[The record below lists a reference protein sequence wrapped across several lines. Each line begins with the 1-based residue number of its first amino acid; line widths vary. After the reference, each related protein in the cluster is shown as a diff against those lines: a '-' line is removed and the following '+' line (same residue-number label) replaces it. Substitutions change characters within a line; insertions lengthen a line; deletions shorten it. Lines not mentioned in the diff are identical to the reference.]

1 MIKVCYSELDGPKGL
16 SLRLEAAGHAGYAP
30 AGQDIVCAGASTL
43 MQALVYLLAGEESA
57 RSDAWDEPE
66 GPRLAVAAQAPVAP
80 WVQGA
85 FELAKAGF
93 TLLAER
99 YPDNLRFADVSRS
112 GQQSM
117 MDLQLF
123 AEGEA
128 APALSPEQSRQ
139 AVAAGTLKPEAP
151 AAQPEAP
158 RQTPA
163 EPEPQPEEEPDAS
176 SEEADSSIESG
187 DASASSSEAAASSK
201 PAAHS
206 TASSHAAS
214 SKPAAH
220 SAASSHAA
228 SSSHSAA
235 SSHAASSHAASSHA
249 ASSST
254 SASSGSSHTT
264 ETTDAK
270 INAYVRRLRNLQKRS
285 SKKLYQTASS
295 AYSEYMEHPVEER
308 NLALKVS
315 IVLGKTMELTKLQNE
330 CDKEFKEIVTELRQ
344 YLRENGYDQSI
355 ADAAE
360 KEYKEEKDAMIKE
373 LTNVTYSQVTGKG
386 EGAKWLQEHAD
397 MGQ

>member
-1 MIKVCYSELDGPKGL
+1 
-16 SLRLEAAGHAGYAP
+16 
-30 AGQDIVCAGASTL
+30 
-43 MQALVYLLAGEESA
+43 MQKHTKQLIA
-57 RSDAWDEPE
+57 
-66 GPRLAVAAQAPVAP
+66 AVALLLIAAVPLALHIANADSTDETVASAAASSSEAQA
-80 WVQGA
+80 
-85 FELAKAGF
+85 
-93 TLLAER
+93 
-99 YPDNLRFADVSRS
+99 
-112 GQQSM
+112 
-117 MDLQLF
+117 
-123 AEGEA
+123 
-128 APALSPEQSRQ
+128 
-139 AVAAGTLKPEAP
+139 EAP
-151 AAQPEAP
+151 VSSSAASAADS
-158 RQTPA
+158 TS

-176 SEEADSSIESG
+176 SEEADSSVESG

-206 TASSHAAS
+206 AASSHAAS

-220 SAASSHAA
+220 SVASSHAA
-228 SSSHSAA
+228 SSSHSA
-235 SSHAASSHAASSHA
+235 SSHA

-254 SASSGSSHTT
+254 SASVSSGSSHTT

-270 INAYVRRLRNLQKRS
+270 IHAYVRRLRNLQKRS
-285 SKKLYQTASS
+285 SKKLYQTASG

-315 IVLGKTMELTKLQNE
+315 IVLGKTMELTKLQSE

-360 KEYKEEKDAMIKE
+360 KEYKEEKDAMVKE

-386 EGAKWLQEHAD
+386 EGGKWLQEHAD

>member
-1 MIKVCYSELDGPKGL
+1 
-16 SLRLEAAGHAGYAP
+16 
-30 AGQDIVCAGASTL
+30 
-43 MQALVYLLAGEESA
+43 MQKHTKQLIA
-57 RSDAWDEPE
+57 
-66 GPRLAVAAQAPVAP
+66 AVALLLIAAVPLALHIANADPIDEAVASAAASSSEAQA
-80 WVQGA
+80 
-85 FELAKAGF
+85 
-93 TLLAER
+93 
-99 YPDNLRFADVSRS
+99 
-112 GQQSM
+112 
-117 MDLQLF
+117 
-123 AEGEA
+123 
-128 APALSPEQSRQ
+128 
-139 AVAAGTLKPEAP
+139 EAP
-151 AAQPEAP
+151 VSSSAASAADS
-158 RQTPA
+158 TS

-176 SEEADSSIESG
+176 SEEADSSAESG
-187 DASASSSEAAASSK
+187 DASASSSEAAASS
-201 PAAHS
+201 A
-206 TASSHAAS
+206 ASSHAAS

-235 SSHAASSHAASSHA
+235 SSHAASSSS
-249 ASSST
+249 SSST

-270 INAYVRRLRNLQKRS
+270 VNAYVRRLRNLQKRS

-315 IVLGKTMELTKLQNE
+315 IVLGKTMELTKLQSE

>member
-1 MIKVCYSELDGPKGL
+1 
-16 SLRLEAAGHAGYAP
+16 
-30 AGQDIVCAGASTL
+30 
-43 MQALVYLLAGEESA
+43 MQKHTKQLIA
-57 RSDAWDEPE
+57 
-66 GPRLAVAAQAPVAP
+66 AVALLLIAAMPLALHIANADSTDETVASAAASSSEAQA
-80 WVQGA
+80 
-85 FELAKAGF
+85 
-93 TLLAER
+93 
-99 YPDNLRFADVSRS
+99 
-112 GQQSM
+112 
-117 MDLQLF
+117 
-123 AEGEA
+123 
-128 APALSPEQSRQ
+128 
-139 AVAAGTLKPEAP
+139 EAP
-151 AAQPEAP
+151 VSSSAASA
-158 RQTPA
+158 A
-163 EPEPQPEEEPDAS
+163 ASASEPEPQPEEEPDAS
-176 SEEADSSIESG
+176 SEEADSSAESG
-187 DASASSSEAAASSK
+187 DASASSSEAAASS
-201 PAAHS
+201 A
-206 TASSHAAS
+206 ASSHAAS

-220 SAASSHAA
+220 SAASSHAS

-235 SSHAASSHAASSHA
+235 SSHAASSSSSHS
-249 ASSST
+249 ASV
-254 SASSGSSHTT
+254 SSGSSHTT

-315 IVLGKTMELTKLQNE
+315 IVLGKTMELTKLQSE

-386 EGAKWLQEHAD
+386 EGGKWLQEHAD

>member
-1 MIKVCYSELDGPKGL
+1 
-16 SLRLEAAGHAGYAP
+16 
-30 AGQDIVCAGASTL
+30 
-43 MQALVYLLAGEESA
+43 MQKHTKQLIA
-57 RSDAWDEPE
+57 
-66 GPRLAVAAQAPVAP
+66 AVALLLIAAVP
-80 WVQGA
+80 
-85 FELAKAGF
+85 LALHIA
-93 TLLAER
+93 
-99 YPDNLRFADVSRS
+99 NADPT
-112 GQQSM
+112 
-117 MDLQLF
+117 D
-123 AEGEA
+123 E
-128 APALSPEQSRQ
+128 
-139 AVAAGTLKPEAP
+139 AVAS
-151 AAQPEAP
+151 AAVSSSEEQAEVPVSSAASAADS
-158 RQTPA
+158 TS

-176 SEEADSSIESG
+176 SEEADSSAESG

-206 TASSHAAS
+206 ASSSHAAS

-235 SSHAASSHAASSHA
+235 SSHAASSSHS

-270 INAYVRRLRNLQKRS
+270 VNAYVRRLRNLQKRS

-315 IVLGKTMELTKLQNE
+315 IVLGKTMELTKLQSE
-330 CDKEFKEIVTELRQ
+330 CDKEFQEIVTELRQ

-386 EGAKWLQEHAD
+386 EGGKWLEEHAD

>member
-1 MIKVCYSELDGPKGL
+1 
-16 SLRLEAAGHAGYAP
+16 
-30 AGQDIVCAGASTL
+30 
-43 MQALVYLLAGEESA
+43 MQKHTKQLIA
-57 RSDAWDEPE
+57 
-66 GPRLAVAAQAPVAP
+66 AVALLLIAAVPLALHIANADPTDEVTASAAASSSEAQA
-80 WVQGA
+80 
-85 FELAKAGF
+85 
-93 TLLAER
+93 
-99 YPDNLRFADVSRS
+99 
-112 GQQSM
+112 
-117 MDLQLF
+117 
-123 AEGEA
+123 
-128 APALSPEQSRQ
+128 
-139 AVAAGTLKPEAP
+139 EAP
-151 AAQPEAP
+151 VFSSAASAADS
-158 RQTPA
+158 TSV
-163 EPEPQPEEEPDAS
+163 PEPQPEEEPDAS
-176 SEEADSSIESG
+176 SEEADSSAESG

-206 TASSHAAS
+206 AASSHAAS

-235 SSHAASSHAASSHA
+235 SSHAASS
-249 ASSST
+249 SSSPST
-254 SASSGSSHTT
+254 SASASSGSSHTT

-270 INAYVRRLRNLQKRS
+270 VNAYVRRLRNLQKRS

-315 IVLGKTMELTKLQNE
+315 IVLGKTMELTKLQSE

-386 EGAKWLQEHAD
+386 EGGKWLEEHAD

>member
-1 MIKVCYSELDGPKGL
+1 
-16 SLRLEAAGHAGYAP
+16 
-30 AGQDIVCAGASTL
+30 
-43 MQALVYLLAGEESA
+43 MQKHTKQLIA
-57 RSDAWDEPE
+57 
-66 GPRLAVAAQAPVAP
+66 AVALLLIAAVPLALHIANADSTDETVASAAASSSEAQA
-80 WVQGA
+80 
-85 FELAKAGF
+85 
-93 TLLAER
+93 
-99 YPDNLRFADVSRS
+99 
-112 GQQSM
+112 
-117 MDLQLF
+117 
-123 AEGEA
+123 
-128 APALSPEQSRQ
+128 
-139 AVAAGTLKPEAP
+139 EAP
-151 AAQPEAP
+151 VSSSAASAADS
-158 RQTPA
+158 TS

-176 SEEADSSIESG
+176 SEEADSSAESG
-187 DASASSSEAAASSK
+187 DASASSSEAAASS
-201 PAAHS
+201 A
-206 TASSHAAS
+206 ASSHAAS

-220 SAASSHAA
+220 SAASSHAS

-235 SSHAASSHAASSHA
+235 LSHA
-249 ASSST
+249 ASSSSST
-254 SASSGSSHTT
+254 SALSGSSHTT

-315 IVLGKTMELTKLQNE
+315 IVLGKTMELTKLQSE
-330 CDKEFKEIVTELRQ
+330 CDKEFKEIVTELRH

-386 EGAKWLQEHAD
+386 EGGKWLQEHAD

>member
-1 MIKVCYSELDGPKGL
+1 
-16 SLRLEAAGHAGYAP
+16 
-30 AGQDIVCAGASTL
+30 
-43 MQALVYLLAGEESA
+43 MQKHTKQLIA
-57 RSDAWDEPE
+57 
-66 GPRLAVAAQAPVAP
+66 AVALLLVAAVPLGLHIANADPTDETVTSAAASSSEEQAEAPVSSSA
-80 WVQGA
+80 A
-85 FELAKAGF
+85 SA
-93 TLLAER
+93 
-99 YPDNLRFADVSRS
+99 ADSTS
-112 GQQSM
+112 
-117 MDLQLF
+117 
-123 AEGEA
+123 
-128 APALSPEQSRQ
+128 
-139 AVAAGTLKPEAP
+139 
-151 AAQPEAP
+151 
-158 RQTPA
+158 

-176 SEEADSSIESG
+176 SEEADSSAESG
-187 DASASSSEAAASSK
+187 DASASSSEA
-201 PAAHS
+201 
-206 TASSHAAS
+206 AAS

-235 SSHAASSHAASSHA
+235 SSHAASSSHSS
-249 ASSST
+249 SSST
-254 SASSGSSHTT
+254 SALSGSSHTT

-315 IVLGKTMELTKLQNE
+315 IVLGKTMELTKLQSE
-330 CDKEFKEIVTELRQ
+330 CDKEFKEIVTELRH

-386 EGAKWLQEHAD
+386 EGGKWLQEHAD

>member
-1 MIKVCYSELDGPKGL
+1 
-16 SLRLEAAGHAGYAP
+16 
-30 AGQDIVCAGASTL
+30 
-43 MQALVYLLAGEESA
+43 MQKHTKQLIA
-57 RSDAWDEPE
+57 
-66 GPRLAVAAQAPVAP
+66 AVALLLIAAVPLALHIANADSTDETVASAAASSSEEQAEAPVSSSA
-80 WVQGA
+80 A
-85 FELAKAGF
+85 SA
-93 TLLAER
+93 
-99 YPDNLRFADVSRS
+99 ADSTS
-112 GQQSM
+112 
-117 MDLQLF
+117 
-123 AEGEA
+123 
-128 APALSPEQSRQ
+128 
-139 AVAAGTLKPEAP
+139 
-151 AAQPEAP
+151 
-158 RQTPA
+158 

-176 SEEADSSIESG
+176 SEEADSSVESG
-187 DASASSSEAAASSK
+187 DASASSSEAAASS
-201 PAAHS
+201 A
-206 TASSHAAS
+206 ASSHAAS

-235 SSHAASSHAASSHA
+235 SSHAASSSHS

-254 SASSGSSHTT
+254 SALSGSSHTT

-270 INAYVRRLRNLQKRS
+270 VNAYVRRLRNLQKRS

-315 IVLGKTMELTKLQNE
+315 IVLGKTMELTKLQSE
-330 CDKEFKEIVTELRQ
+330 CDKEFQEIVTELRQ

-386 EGAKWLQEHAD
+386 EGGKWLQEHAD

>member
-1 MIKVCYSELDGPKGL
+1 
-16 SLRLEAAGHAGYAP
+16 
-30 AGQDIVCAGASTL
+30 
-43 MQALVYLLAGEESA
+43 MQKHTKQLIA
-57 RSDAWDEPE
+57 
-66 GPRLAVAAQAPVAP
+66 AVALLLIAAVPLALHIANADSTDETVASAAASSSEAQA
-80 WVQGA
+80 
-85 FELAKAGF
+85 
-93 TLLAER
+93 
-99 YPDNLRFADVSRS
+99 
-112 GQQSM
+112 
-117 MDLQLF
+117 
-123 AEGEA
+123 
-128 APALSPEQSRQ
+128 
-139 AVAAGTLKPEAP
+139 EAP
-151 AAQPEAP
+151 VSSSAASAADS
-158 RQTPA
+158 TS

-176 SEEADSSIESG
+176 SEEADSSVESG
-187 DASASSSEAAASSK
+187 DASASSSEAAASS
-201 PAAHS
+201 A
-206 TASSHAAS
+206 ASSHAAS

-235 SSHAASSHAASSHA
+235 SSHAASSSS
-249 ASSST
+249 SSST
-254 SASSGSSHTT
+254 SASASSGSSHTT

-270 INAYVRRLRNLQKRS
+270 VNAYVRRLRNLQKRS

-315 IVLGKTMELTKLQNE
+315 IVLGKTMELTKLQSE
-330 CDKEFKEIVTELRQ
+330 CDKEFQEIVTELRH

-386 EGAKWLQEHAD
+386 EGGKWLQEHAD

>member
-1 MIKVCYSELDGPKGL
+1 MQKHTKQLIAAVALLFIAAVPLALHIANADPTDEAVASAAASSSEEQA
-16 SLRLEAAGHAGYAP
+16 EAPVSSSAASA
-30 AGQDIVCAGASTL
+30 AASTS
-43 MQALVYLLAGEESA
+43 V
-57 RSDAWDEPE
+57 
-66 GPRLAVAAQAPVAP
+66 
-80 WVQGA
+80 
-85 FELAKAGF
+85 
-93 TLLAER
+93 
-99 YPDNLRFADVSRS
+99 
-112 GQQSM
+112 
-117 MDLQLF
+117 
-123 AEGEA
+123 
-128 APALSPEQSRQ
+128 
-139 AVAAGTLKPEAP
+139 
-151 AAQPEAP
+151 
-158 RQTPA
+158 
-163 EPEPQPEEEPDAS
+163 PEPQPEEEPEEEPDAS
-176 SEEADSSIESG
+176 SEEADSSAESG
-187 DASASSSEAAASSK
+187 DASTSSSEAAASS
-201 PAAHS
+201 A
-206 TASSHAAS
+206 ASSHAAS

-235 SSHAASSHAASSHA
+235 SSHAASS
-249 ASSST
+249 SSST

-270 INAYVRRLRNLQKRS
+270 VNAYVRRLRNLQKRS

-308 NLALKVS
+308 NLAFKVS

-330 CDKEFKEIVTELRQ
+330 CDKEFKEIVTELRR

-386 EGAKWLQEHAD
+386 EGGKWLQEHAD

>member
-1 MIKVCYSELDGPKGL
+1 MQKNTKQLIAAVALLLIAAVPLALHIANADSTDETVASAAASSSEAQA
-16 SLRLEAAGHAGYAP
+16 EAPVSSSA
-30 AGQDIVCAGASTL
+30 ASAADST
-43 MQALVYLLAGEESA
+43 S
-57 RSDAWDEPE
+57 EPE
-66 GPRLAVAAQAPVAP
+66 L
-80 WVQGA
+80 
-85 FELAKAGF
+85 
-93 TLLAER
+93 
-99 YPDNLRFADVSRS
+99 
-112 GQQSM
+112 
-117 MDLQLF
+117 
-123 AEGEA
+123 
-128 APALSPEQSRQ
+128 
-139 AVAAGTLKPEAP
+139 
-151 AAQPEAP
+151 
-158 RQTPA
+158 
-163 EPEPQPEEEPDAS
+163 QPEEEPDAS
-176 SEEADSSIESG
+176 SEEADSSVESG

-206 TASSHAAS
+206 ASSSHAAS

-235 SSHAASSHAASSHA
+235 SSHAASS
-249 ASSST
+249 SSST
-254 SASSGSSHTT
+254 SASASSGSSHTT

-270 INAYVRRLRNLQKRS
+270 VNAYVRRLRNLQKRS

-315 IVLGKTMELTKLQNE
+315 IVLGKTMELTKLQSE
-330 CDKEFKEIVTELRQ
+330 CDKEFQEIVTELRQ

-386 EGAKWLQEHAD
+386 EGGKWLQEHAD

>member
-1 MIKVCYSELDGPKGL
+1 
-16 SLRLEAAGHAGYAP
+16 
-30 AGQDIVCAGASTL
+30 
-43 MQALVYLLAGEESA
+43 MQKHTKQVIATVALLL
-57 RSDAWDEPE
+57 
-66 GPRLAVAAQAPVAP
+66 VAAVPLGLHIANADPTDEVTASAAASSSEEQAEVPVSSSA
-80 WVQGA
+80 A
-85 FELAKAGF
+85 SA
-93 TLLAER
+93 
-99 YPDNLRFADVSRS
+99 ADSTS
-112 GQQSM
+112 
-117 MDLQLF
+117 
-123 AEGEA
+123 
-128 APALSPEQSRQ
+128 
-139 AVAAGTLKPEAP
+139 
-151 AAQPEAP
+151 
-158 RQTPA
+158 

-176 SEEADSSIESG
+176 SEEADSSAESG

-206 TASSHAAS
+206 
-214 SKPAAH
+214 
-220 SAASSHAA
+220 AASSHAS

-235 SSHAASSHAASSHA
+235 SSHAASSSSSHS
-249 ASSST
+249 ASV
-254 SASSGSSHTT
+254 SSGSSHTT

-315 IVLGKTMELTKLQNE
+315 IVLGKTMELTKLQSE

-386 EGAKWLQEHAD
+386 EGGKWLQEHAD

>member
-1 MIKVCYSELDGPKGL
+1 
-16 SLRLEAAGHAGYAP
+16 
-30 AGQDIVCAGASTL
+30 
-43 MQALVYLLAGEESA
+43 MQKHTKQLIA
-57 RSDAWDEPE
+57 
-66 GPRLAVAAQAPVAP
+66 AVALLLIAAVPLALHIANADSTDETVASAAASSSEAQA
-80 WVQGA
+80 
-85 FELAKAGF
+85 
-93 TLLAER
+93 
-99 YPDNLRFADVSRS
+99 
-112 GQQSM
+112 
-117 MDLQLF
+117 
-123 AEGEA
+123 
-128 APALSPEQSRQ
+128 
-139 AVAAGTLKPEAP
+139 EAP
-151 AAQPEAP
+151 VSSSAASAADS
-158 RQTPA
+158 TS

-176 SEEADSSIESG
+176 SEEADSSAESG
-187 DASASSSEAAASSK
+187 DASASSSESAASS
-201 PAAHS
+201 A
-206 TASSHAAS
+206 ASSHAAS

-235 SSHAASSHAASSHA
+235 SSHAASS
-249 ASSST
+249 ST
-254 SASSGSSHTT
+254 SALSGSSHTT

-270 INAYVRRLRNLQKRS
+270 VNAYVRRLRNLQKRS

-315 IVLGKTMELTKLQNE
+315 IVLGKTMELTKLQSE

-386 EGAKWLQEHAD
+386 EGGKWLEEHAD

>member
-1 MIKVCYSELDGPKGL
+1 
-16 SLRLEAAGHAGYAP
+16 
-30 AGQDIVCAGASTL
+30 
-43 MQALVYLLAGEESA
+43 MQKHTKQLIA
-57 RSDAWDEPE
+57 
-66 GPRLAVAAQAPVAP
+66 AVALLLIAAVPLAQHIANADSTDETVASAAASSSEAQA
-80 WVQGA
+80 
-85 FELAKAGF
+85 
-93 TLLAER
+93 
-99 YPDNLRFADVSRS
+99 
-112 GQQSM
+112 
-117 MDLQLF
+117 
-123 AEGEA
+123 
-128 APALSPEQSRQ
+128 
-139 AVAAGTLKPEAP
+139 EAP
-151 AAQPEAP
+151 VSSSAASAADS
-158 RQTPA
+158 TS

-176 SEEADSSIESG
+176 SEEADSSAESG
-187 DASASSSEAAASSK
+187 DASASSSEAAASS
-201 PAAHS
+201 A
-206 TASSHAAS
+206 ASSHAAS

-235 SSHAASSHAASSHA
+235 SSHAASSSHS

-270 INAYVRRLRNLQKRS
+270 VNAYVRRLRNLQKRS

-315 IVLGKTMELTKLQNE
+315 IVLGKTMELTKLQSE

-386 EGAKWLQEHAD
+386 EGGKWLQEHAD

>member
-1 MIKVCYSELDGPKGL
+1 MQKHTKQLI
-16 SLRLEAAGHAGYAP
+16 AALALLLIAAVPLALHIANA
-30 AGQDIVCAGASTL
+30 DSTDETVAS
-43 MQALVYLLAGEESA
+43 
-57 RSDAWDEPE
+57 
-66 GPRLAVAAQAPVAP
+66 VAASSSEAQAEVPV
-80 WVQGA
+80 
-85 FELAKAGF
+85 
-93 TLLAER
+93 
-99 YPDNLRFADVSRS
+99 SS
-112 GQQSM
+112 S
-117 MDLQLF
+117 
-123 AEGEA
+123 A
-128 APALSPEQSRQ
+128 AS
-139 AVAAGTLKPEAP
+139 AAAS
-151 AAQPEAP
+151 AS
-158 RQTPA
+158 

-176 SEEADSSIESG
+176 SEEADSSAESG
-187 DASASSSEAAASSK
+187 DASASSSEAAASS
-201 PAAHS
+201 A
-206 TASSHAAS
+206 ASSHAAS
-214 SKPAAH
+214 SKSAAH
-220 SAASSHAA
+220 SAASSHA
-228 SSSHSAA
+228 S
-235 SSHAASSHAASSHA
+235 SSHAASSSHSASSHA

-315 IVLGKTMELTKLQNE
+315 IVLGKTMELTKLQSE

-386 EGAKWLQEHAD
+386 EGGKWLEEHAD

>member
-1 MIKVCYSELDGPKGL
+1 
-16 SLRLEAAGHAGYAP
+16 
-30 AGQDIVCAGASTL
+30 
-43 MQALVYLLAGEESA
+43 MQKHTKQLIA
-57 RSDAWDEPE
+57 
-66 GPRLAVAAQAPVAP
+66 AVALLLIAAVPLALHIANADPTDEVTASAAASSSEEQAEVPASSS
-80 WVQGA
+80 A
-85 FELAKAGF
+85 ASA
-93 TLLAER
+93 
-99 YPDNLRFADVSRS
+99 ADSTS
-112 GQQSM
+112 
-117 MDLQLF
+117 
-123 AEGEA
+123 
-128 APALSPEQSRQ
+128 
-139 AVAAGTLKPEAP
+139 
-151 AAQPEAP
+151 
-158 RQTPA
+158 

-176 SEEADSSIESG
+176 SEEADSSAESG
-187 DASASSSEAAASSK
+187 DASASSSEAAASS
-201 PAAHS
+201 A
-206 TASSHAAS
+206 ASSHAAS

-235 SSHAASSHAASSHA
+235 SSHAASSSS
-249 ASSST
+249 SSST
-254 SASSGSSHTT
+254 SASASSGSSHTT

-270 INAYVRRLRNLQKRS
+270 VNAYVRRLRNLQKRS

-315 IVLGKTMELTKLQNE
+315 IVLGKTMELTKLQSE

-386 EGAKWLQEHAD
+386 EGGKWLQEHAD

>member
-1 MIKVCYSELDGPKGL
+1 
-16 SLRLEAAGHAGYAP
+16 
-30 AGQDIVCAGASTL
+30 
-43 MQALVYLLAGEESA
+43 MQKHTKQLIA
-57 RSDAWDEPE
+57 
-66 GPRLAVAAQAPVAP
+66 AVALLLIAAVPLALHIANADSTDETVASAAASSSEAQA
-80 WVQGA
+80 
-85 FELAKAGF
+85 
-93 TLLAER
+93 
-99 YPDNLRFADVSRS
+99 
-112 GQQSM
+112 
-117 MDLQLF
+117 
-123 AEGEA
+123 
-128 APALSPEQSRQ
+128 
-139 AVAAGTLKPEAP
+139 EAP
-151 AAQPEAP
+151 VSSSAASAADS
-158 RQTPA
+158 TS

-176 SEEADSSIESG
+176 SEEADSSVESG
-187 DASASSSEAAASSK
+187 DASASSSEAAASS
-201 PAAHS
+201 A
-206 TASSHAAS
+206 ASSHAAS

-235 SSHAASSHAASSHA
+235 SSHAASSSHS

-270 INAYVRRLRNLQKRS
+270 VNAYVRRLRNLQKRS

-315 IVLGKTMELTKLQNE
+315 IVLGKTMELTKLQSE

-386 EGAKWLQEHAD
+386 EGGKWLQEHAD

>member
-1 MIKVCYSELDGPKGL
+1 MQKHTKQLIAAVALLLIAAVPLALHIANADPTDEAVASAAVSSSEEQAEVPV
-16 SLRLEAAGHAGYAP
+16 SSAASAA
-30 AGQDIVCAGASTL
+30 AST
-43 MQALVYLLAGEESA
+43 S
-57 RSDAWDEPE
+57 
-66 GPRLAVAAQAPVAP
+66 
-80 WVQGA
+80 
-85 FELAKAGF
+85 
-93 TLLAER
+93 
-99 YPDNLRFADVSRS
+99 
-112 GQQSM
+112 
-117 MDLQLF
+117 
-123 AEGEA
+123 
-128 APALSPEQSRQ
+128 
-139 AVAAGTLKPEAP
+139 
-151 AAQPEAP
+151 
-158 RQTPA
+158 

-176 SEEADSSIESG
+176 SEEADSSAESG

-206 TASSHAAS
+206 AASSHAAS

-235 SSHAASSHAASSHA
+235 SSHAASSSS
-249 ASSST
+249 SSST
-254 SASSGSSHTT
+254 SASASSGSSHTT

-270 INAYVRRLRNLQKRS
+270 VNAYVRRLRNLQKRS

-315 IVLGKTMELTKLQNE
+315 IVLGKTMELTKLQSE

-386 EGAKWLQEHAD
+386 EGGKWLQEHAD

>member
-1 MIKVCYSELDGPKGL
+1 
-16 SLRLEAAGHAGYAP
+16 
-30 AGQDIVCAGASTL
+30 
-43 MQALVYLLAGEESA
+43 MQKHTKQLIA
-57 RSDAWDEPE
+57 
-66 GPRLAVAAQAPVAP
+66 AVALLLIAAVPLALHIANADSTDEVVASAAASSSEEQAEAPV
-80 WVQGA
+80 
-85 FELAKAGF
+85 
-93 TLLAER
+93 
-99 YPDNLRFADVSRS
+99 SS
-112 GQQSM
+112 S
-117 MDLQLF
+117 
-123 AEGEA
+123 A
-128 APALSPEQSRQ
+128 ASAAASASVPES
-139 AVAAGTLKPEAP
+139 
-151 AAQPEAP
+151 
-158 RQTPA
+158 
-163 EPEPQPEEEPDAS
+163 QPEEEPDAS
-176 SEEADSSIESG
+176 SEEADSSAESG
-187 DASASSSEAAASSK
+187 DASAPSSEAAASS
-201 PAAHS
+201 A
-206 TASSHAAS
+206 ASSHAAS

-235 SSHAASSHAASSHA
+235 SSHAASSHAASS
-249 ASSST
+249 ST
-254 SASSGSSHTT
+254 SVSASSGSAHTT

-270 INAYVRRLRNLQKRS
+270 VNAYVRRLRNLQKRS

-386 EGAKWLQEHAD
+386 EGGKWLQELAD

>member
-1 MIKVCYSELDGPKGL
+1 
-16 SLRLEAAGHAGYAP
+16 
-30 AGQDIVCAGASTL
+30 
-43 MQALVYLLAGEESA
+43 MQKHTKQLIA
-57 RSDAWDEPE
+57 
-66 GPRLAVAAQAPVAP
+66 AVALLLIAAVPLALHIANADSTDEAVASAAASSSEEQAEAPVSSA
-80 WVQGA
+80 A
-85 FELAKAGF
+85 SAA
-93 TLLAER
+93 
-99 YPDNLRFADVSRS
+99 VSAS
-112 GQQSM
+112 V
-117 MDLQLF
+117 
-123 AEGEA
+123 
-128 APALSPEQSRQ
+128 PES
-139 AVAAGTLKPEAP
+139 
-151 AAQPEAP
+151 
-158 RQTPA
+158 
-163 EPEPQPEEEPDAS
+163 QPEEEPSTS
-176 SEEADSSIESG
+176 SEEADSSAESG
-187 DASASSSEAAASSK
+187 DASAPSSEAAASSV
-201 PAAHS
+201 
-206 TASSHAAS
+206 ASSHAAS

-220 SAASSHAA
+220 STASSHAA

-254 SASSGSSHTT
+254 SASASSGSAHTT

-270 INAYVRRLRNLQKRS
+270 VNAYVRRLRNLQKRS
-285 SKKLYQTASS
+285 SKKLYQTASN
-295 AYSEYMEHPVEER
+295 ARSEYMEHPVEER

-315 IVLGKTMELTKLQNE
+315 IVLGKTMELTKLQSE